1 MKLMIGSDH
10 GGFELKAAVKKH
22 LEELGH
28 EVTDVGCYEPASCDF
43 PDIAEAGCEKIL
55 SGECER
61 GILICGT
68 GIGISMAANKIRGIR
83 AACCSD
89 TYSAKYTRLHNDAN
103 VLCFGGRVVGD
114 GLACEIVDA
123 YLSVEFEGGRH
134 QRRVDKIM
142 ALENGNDE

>member
-10 GGFELKAAVKKH
+10 GGFELKKAVKAH
-22 LEELGH
+22 LEELGY
-28 EVTDVGCYEPASCDF
+28 EVVDVGCYEPASCDY
-43 PDIAEAGCEKIL
+43 PDIAREGCSRIL

-142 ALENGNDE
+142 ALEAEER